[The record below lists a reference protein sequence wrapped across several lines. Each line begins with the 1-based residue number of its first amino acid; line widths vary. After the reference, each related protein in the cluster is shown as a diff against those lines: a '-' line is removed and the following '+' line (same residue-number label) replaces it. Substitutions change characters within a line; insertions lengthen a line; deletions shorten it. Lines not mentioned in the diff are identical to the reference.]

1 MDGVF
6 CMIDFDHVLDAINFV
21 TQNSEKYVIGNHFT
35 DQSSMSLADWALFL
49 SFKEDKTLQS
59 DMEDFIIKYY
69 PELDIPS
76 KQFVSYQR
84 SFIRPFLFRDIS
96 KKYLELI
103 DYKTDNQTFKTFKGF
118 RLCAGDGS
126 DFEIPDFPETRAE
139 FNIINTPQY
148 TKPAMCKFSSVQD
161 VLNGF
166 ILDGIVDDYKA
177 AELPLMHQHLQNVE
191 NMVIPEKTIWIFDR
205 GYTAMELYARIME
218 MNSYFIVRL
227 RKNSYKEERKNITEE
242 DSPISLNITGN
253 RLKKFHNP
261 ELKNIYSRKW
271 TMDLRIVT
279 ITNNKGEKYSLLTNI
294 PKKVLGTKEIG
305 EIYKLRWG
313 IETNYNTMKNRLY
326 IENYSGKRRICIEQD
341 LYSKFLKFN
350 IFNYLKIKFNKLI
363 KNKKEQLKDY
373 REYQVDQANLI
384 RNIKDKL
391 LLILLSTSQKI
402 REKTVKNFYK
412 SCMRY
417 PNRVKK
423 NKTTT
428 RKKKPHRC
436 FNIQYQPT

>member
-1 MDGVF
+1 
-6 CMIDFDHVLDAINFV
+6 MIDFDHVLDAINSV

-35 DQSSMSLADWALFL
+35 EQSSLSLADWATFL

-59 DMEDFIIKYY
+59 DIEDYITKYK

-76 KQFVSYQR
+76 KQFVSSQR
-84 SFIRPFLFRDIS
+84 TYIEPILFQDIS

-103 DYKTDNQTFKTFKGF
+103 DYKTDNRTFKTFKGF
-118 RLCAGDGS
+118 RLIAGDGS

-139 FNIINTPQY
+139 FNIKNTPKY
-148 TKPAMCKFSSVQD
+148 RKPAMCKFSSIQD

-166 ILDGIVDDYKA
+166 ILDGIVDNYKA
-177 AELPLMHQHLQNVE
+177 AELPLIHQHIQNVE
-191 NMVIPEKTIWIFDR
+191 NMVNPLKTIWIFDR
-205 GYTAMELYARIME
+205 GYTAMELYARIIE

-227 RKNSYKEERKNITEE
+227 RIDSYKEERKNITEE
-242 DSPISLNITGN
+242 DSPISLNITGD
-253 RLKKFHNP
+253 RLKKFHDL
-261 ELKNIYSRKW
+261 ELKNIYSKKW

-279 ITNNKGEKYSLLTNI
+279 ITANNGEKYSLLTNI
-294 PKKVLGTKEIG
+294 PQEVLGTKEIG

-313 IETNYNTMKNRLY
+313 IETNYNTMKNRIY

-341 LYSKFLKFN
+341 IYSKFLKFN
-350 IFNYLKIKFNKLI
+350 IFHYLKIKFNKLI
-363 KNKKEQLKDY
+363 KNKKEQQGDY
-373 REYQVDQANLI
+373 RQYQVDQANLI
-384 RNIKDKL
+384 RNLKDKL
-391 LLILLSTSQKI
+391 LLILLSTSMTI
-402 REKTVKNFYK
+402 REKLVKNFYK

-423 NKTTT
+423 NKTTA
-428 RKKKPHRC
+428 RKKKLHRC

>member
-1 MDGVF
+1 
-6 CMIDFDHVLDAINFV
+6 MIDFDHVLDAINSV

-35 DQSSMSLADWALFL
+35 DQSSLSLADWTVFL

-59 DMEDFIIKYY
+59 DIENYITNYK

-76 KQFVSYQR
+76 KQFVSSQR
-84 SFIRPFLFRDIS
+84 TYIKPVLFQDIS

-103 DYKTDNQTFKTFKGF
+103 DYKDDNLTFKTFKGF
-118 RLCAGDGS
+118 RLIAGDGS

-139 FNIINTPQY
+139 FNINNTPKY
-148 TKPAMCKFSSVQD
+148 RKPAMCKFSSMQD

-166 ILDGIVDDYKA
+166 ILDGIVDNYKA
-177 AELPLMHQHLQNVE
+177 AELPLIHQHLQNIE
-191 NMVIPEKTIWIFDR
+191 NMVNPVKTIWIFDR
-205 GYTAMELYARIME
+205 GYTAMELYARIIE

-227 RKNSYKEERKNITEE
+227 RKDSYKEERMNITEE
-242 DSPISLNITGN
+242 DSPISLNITGE
-253 RLKKFHNP
+253 RLKKFHDL
-261 ELKNIYSRKW
+261 ELKNIYSKKW

-279 ITNNKGEKYSLLTNI
+279 ITNNNGENYSLLTNI
-294 PKKVLGTKEIG
+294 PEETLGTKEIG

-313 IETNYNTMKNRLY
+313 IETNYNTMKNRIY

-341 LYSKFLKFN
+341 IYSKFLKFN
-350 IFNYLKIKFNKLI
+350 IFQYLKIKFNKLI
-363 KNKKEQLKDY
+363 KNKKEQQGDY
-373 REYQVDQANLI
+373 RQYQVDQANLI
-384 RNIKDKL
+384 RNLKDKL
-391 LLILLSTSQKI
+391 LLILFSTSTKI
-402 REKTVKNFYK
+402 RENLVKNFHK

-423 NKTTT
+423 NKTTP

>member
-1 MDGVF
+1 
-6 CMIDFDHVLDAINFV
+6 MIDFDHVLDAIHDV
-21 TQNSEKYVIGNHFT
+21 CQDSGKYVIGNHFT
-35 DQSSMSLADWALFL
+35 DQSSMSLADWATFL

-59 DMEDFIIKYY
+59 DIEDYITKYK
-69 PELDIPS
+69 PEIEIPS
-76 KQFVSYQR
+76 KQFISSQR
-84 SFIRPFLFRDIS
+84 TFIKPFLFQDIS

-126 DFEIPDFPETRAE
+126 DFEIPDFPETREE
-139 FNIINTPQY
+139 FNIKNTPNY
-148 TKPAMCKFSSVQD
+148 RKPAMCKFSSIQD

-191 NMVIPEKTIWIFDR
+191 NMVDPMKTIWIFDR
-205 GYTAMELYARIME
+205 GYTAMELYARIIE
-218 MNSYFIVRL
+218 MNSFFIVRL
-227 RKNSYKEERKNITEE
+227 RIDSYKEERKNITND
-242 DSPISLNITGN
+242 DSPISLNISGD
-253 RLKKFHNP
+253 RLKKFHDP
-261 ELKNIYSRKW
+261 ELKNIYSKKW

-279 ITNNKGEKYSLLTNI
+279 ITNNNGKKYSLLTNI
-294 PKKVLGTKEIG
+294 PEDILGTKEIG

-313 IETNYNTMKNRLY
+313 IETNYNTMKNRIY

-341 LYSKFLKFN
+341 IYSKFLKFN
-350 IFNYLKIKFNKLI
+350 IFHYLKIKFNKQI
-363 KNKKEQLKDY
+363 KAKKEQLGDY
-373 REYQVDQANLI
+373 RQYQVDQANLI
-384 RNIKDKL
+384 RNLKDKL
-391 LLILLSTSQKI
+391 LLILLSASHKI
-402 REKTVKNFYK
+402 REKIAKNFYK

-423 NKTTT
+423 NKTTA

>member
-1 MDGVF
+1 
-6 CMIDFDHVLDAINFV
+6 MIDFDHVLDAINSV
-21 TQNSEKYVIGNHFT
+21 TQNLEKYVIGNHFT
-35 DQSSMSLADWALFL
+35 EQSSLTLADWATFL

-59 DMEDFIIKYY
+59 DIENYITKYR

-76 KQFVSYQR
+76 KQYVSSQR
-84 SFIRPFLFRDIS
+84 TYIKPVLFQDIS

-103 DYKTDNQTFKTFKGF
+103 NYKDDNQTFKTFKGF
-118 RLCAGDGS
+118 RLCAGDGL

-139 FNIINTPQY
+139 FNIKNTSKY
-148 TKPAMCKFSSVQD
+148 RKPAMCKFSSIQD

-166 ILDGIVDDYKA
+166 ILDGIVSDYKA
-177 AELPLMHQHLQNVE
+177 AELPLIHKHLQNVE
-191 NMVIPEKTIWIFDR
+191 NMINPMGTIWIFDR
-205 GYTAMELYARIME
+205 AYPSMELYARIIK

-227 RKNSYKEERKNITEE
+227 KKNTYIEERKNINQE
-242 DSPISLNITGN
+242 DSPISLNITKE
-253 RLKKFHNP
+253 RLKKFHDP
-261 ELKNIYSRKW
+261 ELKNIYSKKW
-271 TMDLRIVT
+271 TIDLRIVT
-279 ITNNKGEKYSLLTNI
+279 ITNNNGEKYSLLTNI
-294 PKKVLGTKEIG
+294 PKETLGTKEIG

-313 IETNYNTMKNRLY
+313 IETNYNTMKNRIY

-341 LYSKFLKFN
+341 IYNKFLKFN
-350 IFNYLKIKFNKLI
+350 IFQYLKIQFNKLI
-363 KNKKEQLKDY
+363 KNKKEQLGDY

-384 RNIKDKL
+384 RNLKDKL
-391 LLILLSTSQKI
+391 LLILLSTSKII
-402 REKTVKNFYK
+402 REKLIKNFHK

-423 NKTTT
+423 NKTTP